1 MKTIQ
6 AVRVVNVRDFLPAYQ
21 VTTEE
26 GPMTRLPDAAYAVGV
41 TMSDGTAFLHE
52 ARFDHTSAGRDAVD
66 RLWARVHAARQI
78 NLAHWEQ
85 LA

>member
-1 MKTIQ
+1 MATFQKAQI
-6 AVRVVNVRDFLPAYQ
+6 VNPRDFLPAYQ

-26 GPMTRLPDAAYAVGV
+26 GPMTCLPDEAYAVGV
-41 TMSDGTAFLHE
+41 TMGDGTAYLHE
-52 ARFDHTSAGRDAVD
+52 VRFDYTPAGRNAAG

-85 LA
+85 IA